1 MAVFVI
7 GPSPDLINPDGGGEE
22 EAAREEKA
30 DAAAAGGDEIRLLRE
45 VRGVEAA
52 EGGGGIGWFHNG

>member
-7 GPSPDLINPDGGGEE
+7 GPSPDLINPEGGGEKE
-22 EAAREEKA
+22 SAREEKA

-52 EGGGGIGWFHNG
+52 EGRGGIGWFHNG